1 MVLVLINYKNDVE
14 NNYICTQKQ
23 NILDS
28 KWIF

>member
-14 NNYICTQKQ
+14 DNCIFTQKQ